1 MTEWTLDQMRRMGNL
16 LGRRTS
22 AKRLLDVAELT
33 RVFAQENAERQVA
46 DIGLEIRVAIVSADD
61 DQAPNADAVPASER
75 VEAAAEPRE
84 AMPADVA
91 EAPAACAAAELR
103 GATPTHVLIDE
114 VEDGPAAVA
123 DTVADPEPPSPP
135 AAPAAATPAKK
146 PAAPRAP
153 AAAPKLPVGAAWTDE
168 DIATLRRMR
177 AEGYTASA
185 IGQHLGRTTRA
196 IENAL
201 RRLLTQT
208 LGQPRQTSQDAPA
221 PATAV
226 TATLAPRPTPAPAVQ
241 TAPRAAISPAPGRS
255 VPGLV
260 REVLQHLGS
269 LDQES
274 FTPADDLLIGQMVVG
289 RQGLDI
295 IAGHLGCEPNAAKN
309 RWETL
314 RRLRAITTE
323 RGHLTID
330 GQTALLRALAIRA
343 EDVAD
348 VA

>member
-1 MTEWTLDQMRRMGNL
+1 MMTEWTLDQMRRMGNL

-33 RVFAQENAERQVA
+33 RAFARENAERQVA
-46 DIGLEIRVAIVSADD
+46 DIGLEIRVAIVSPDD
-61 DQAPNADAVPASER
+61 DPAPNADAVPASER

-91 EAPAACAAAELR
+91 DAPAACA
-103 GATPTHVLIDE
+103 
-114 VEDGPAAVA
+114 VESACSESTAKQ
-123 DTVADPEPPSPP
+123 
-135 AAPAAATPAKK
+135 AAPVAATPAKK

-153 AAAPKLPVGAAWTDE
+153 AAKPKVPVGAAWTDE

-185 IGQHLGRTTRA
+185 IGQHLGRTTRS
-196 IENAL
+196 IQLAL
-201 RRLLTQT
+201 HRLVADT
-208 LGQPRQTSQDAPA
+208 LAKPSQAPRAEPATAASPAEPDPVPAAAEPA
-221 PATAV
+221 PALHAAPPV
-226 TATLAPRPTPAPAVQ
+226 QSRPKMERDSPIMSGWDGGFEVPELASGPKVQ
-241 TAPRAAISPAPGRS
+241 D
-255 VPGLV
+255 LV

-269 LDQES
+269 LDQEG

-289 RQGLDI
+289 RQGFDI

-309 RWETL
+309 RWEAL

>member
-1 MTEWTLDQMRRMGNL
+1 MTEWTLAQMRRMSEL
-16 LGRRTS
+16 LGRTTP
-22 AKRLLDVAELT
+22 AVHLLDVAELAYK
-33 RVFAQENAERQVA
+33 FARENGAAAVTP
-46 DIGLEIRVAIVSADD
+46 
-61 DQAPNADAVPASER
+61 APAPASA
-75 VEAAAEPRE
+75 VLEA
-84 AMPADVA
+84 
-91 EAPAACAAAELR
+91 APAALR

-221 PATAV
+221 PAAAV
-226 TATLAPRPTPAPAVQ
+226 TAPPAPRPTPAPAVQ
-241 TAPRAAISPAPGRS
+241 TAPPAAVSPAPGRS

-260 REVLQHLGS
+260 RAILQHLGS

-289 RQGLDI
+289 RQGFDI

-309 RWETL
+309 RWEAL